1 MTENKSDRKI
11 KVLQNKSE
19 EREGVEGLVVWADGH
34 ALAGALDC
42 HMAYWVA
49 YDDGHARGRAETLR
63 GKFRWSCSKFR
74 RECLRVGNEACARW
88 S

>member
-1 MTENKSDRKI
+1 M
-11 KVLQNKSE
+11 LQNKSE

-34 ALAGALDC
+34 ALAGALDG

-49 YDDGHARGRAETLR
+49 YDDGHARGRAEISR
-63 GKFRWSCSKFR
+63 AVGRDPNIDESI
-74 RECLRVGNEACARW
+74 EEGLRVGNEACARW